1 MDIEGKMKK
10 FEILDH
16 TADIGLLA
24 WGKTIEELF
33 ENAALGMFSL
43 IGELENVEQS
53 WTTIVEVK
61 GNDYEDLLVTWLN
74 ELLYLFEAEE
84 VLLRTFQIEELGQYY
99 LRAKISGEL
108 IDPKK
113 HTVKRMIKAC
123 TYYEVKVE
131 EVRPQLF
138 RAQVYFD
145 I

>member
-1 MDIEGKMKK
+1 MKP

-16 TADIGLLA
+16 TADVGLVA
-24 WGKTIEELF
+24 WGETLEDLF
-33 ENAALGMFSL
+33 ANAALGMFSL
-43 IGELENVEQS
+43 IGELKDVACRL
-53 WTTIVEVK
+53 TVPVEVK

-74 ELLYLFEAEE
+74 ELLYLFEAEGC
-84 VLLRTFQIEELGQYY
+84 LFRCFAIEELGQYY
-99 LRAKISGEL
+99 LKAKVSGEP
-108 IDPKK
+108 IDHERHPIQR
-113 HTVKRMIKAC
+113 VVKAC

>member
-1 MDIEGKMKK
+1 MKQ

-16 TADIGLLA
+16 TADVGLVA
-24 WGKTIEELF
+24 WGKSLQELF
-33 ENAALGMFSL
+33 AHAALGMFSL
-43 IGELENVEQS
+43 IGELENVQIHI
-53 WTTIVEVK
+53 TIPVEVK

-74 ELLYLFEAEE
+74 ELLYLFEAEG
-84 VLLRTFQIEELGQYY
+84 VLLRLFEIEELGQYY
-99 LRAKISGEL
+99 LKAKVSGES
-108 IDPKK
+108 IDQER
-113 HTVKRMIKAC
+113 HHIQRVVKAC